1 MKHALRPYALLTG
14 LLLLAGCA
22 SAPVAPSA
30 PVSQPAE
37 VATPAPAPAP
47 VAPLVTAPVATP
59 TPAVSAPAS
68 AGIIGSW
75 EGKWTIES
83 MGYEGKT
90 VVVIEQVNGNAVSGR
105 ATMFD
110 TPYGDLTE
118 DFAPATFDGSKL
130 NVKHAN
136 NASYVL
142 TLSEKDGKPRLVG
155 PLVYITDA
163 GTYNGTIRVSKK

>member
-22 SAPVAPSA
+22 SAPVAPST

-37 VATPAPAPAP
+37 
-47 VAPLVTAPVATP
+47 VATP

-68 AGIIGSW
+68 AAIIGSW

>member
-1 MKHALRPYALLTG
+1 MKHALRPYALLSG

-37 VATPAPAPAP
+37 VATP
-47 VAPLVTAPVATP
+47 

-68 AGIIGSW
+68 AAILGSW

-142 TLSEKDGKPRLVG
+142 TLSEKDGKPRMVG

>member
-1 MKHALRPYALLTG
+1 MKHALRPYALLSG

-30 PVSQPAE
+30 PVSKPAE
-37 VATPAPAPAP
+37 VATPVAP
-47 VAPLVTAPVATP
+47 VATASAATP

-118 DFAPATFDGSKL
+118 GFAPATFDGSKL